1 MKKLRVT
8 YNYHSML
15 HDTYTHMEISLAARD
30 FEAEDVLQEFDACSH
45 HLPIRQNDSNF
56 PMLKLL
62 ALICTA
68 QVFLAGDVVEK
79 TERENIRCITDVE
92 ETGE

>member
-1 MKKLRVT
+1 MKQIRVT

-15 HDTYTHMEISLAARD
+15 HDDFRKHEISMKVGD
-30 FEAEDVLQEFDACSH
+30 WEAEDCLQEFDACSH
-45 HLPIRQNDSNF
+45 HLPIRQNVSNF

-68 QVFLAGDVVEK
+68 QIFLIGDVIEK
-79 TERENIRCITDVE
+79 QERENIFCITDVE
-92 ETGE
+92 VME

>member
-15 HDTYTHMEISLAARD
+15 HDRYARMEITLAAGD
-30 FEAEDVLQEFDACSH
+30 WESEDVLQEFNACSH
-45 HLPIRQNDSNF
+45 HLPARNDDSNF
-56 PMLKLL
+56 PMLKLI

-68 QVFLAGDVVEK
+68 QVFLAGDVIEK
-79 TERENIRCITDVE
+79 QERENIRCITDVE
-92 ETGE
+92 VLE

>member
-15 HDTYTHMEISLAARD
+15 HDRYARMEISLAAGES
-30 FEAEDVLQEFDACSH
+30 EAEDVFQEFNACSH
-45 HLPIRQNDSNF
+45 HFPLIKESNF

-62 ALICTA
+62 AMICTG
-68 QVFLAGDVVEK
+68 QIFLAGDIIEK
-79 TERENIRCITDVE
+79 QERENIYCITDVE
-92 ETGE
+92 VME

>member
-15 HDTYTHMEISLAARD
+15 HDKYARLEITLAAGTL
-30 FEAEDVLQEFDACSH
+30 EAEDVLQEFNACSH
-45 HLPIRQNDSNF
+45 HLPARNDDSNF
-56 PMLKLL
+56 PMLKLV

-68 QVFLAGDVVEK
+68 QVFLAGDVTEK
-79 TERENIRCITDVE
+79 QERENIYCITDVE
-92 ETGE
+92 VLE

>member
-1 MKKLRVT
+1 MKNLRVT

-15 HDTYTHMEISLAARD
+15 QLNKFTQTEISLTAGD
-30 FEAEDVLQEFDACSH
+30 SEAEDCFQEFNAYSH
-45 HLPIRQNDSNF
+45 SIICRKESNF

-68 QVFLAGDVVEK
+68 QIFLAGDVIAAN
-79 TERENIRCITDVE
+79 ERENICGIVDVE
-92 ETGE
+92 VLE

>member
-8 YNYHSML
+8 YNYHSIL
-15 HDTYTHMEISLAARD
+15 RDRYARIEITLAAGD
-30 FEAEDVLQEFDACSH
+30 WESEDVLQEFDACSH
-45 HLPIRQNDSNF
+45 HLPIQQNDSNF

-79 TERENIRCITDVE
+79 SERENIRCITDVE
-92 ETGE
+92 VVE

>member
-15 HDTYTHMEISLAARD
+15 HDRYARMEITLASGD
-30 FEAEDVLQEFDACSH
+30 FETEDALQEFDACSH
-45 HLPIRQNDSNF
+45 HLPILQNDSNF

-62 ALICTA
+62 AVICTGLI
-68 QVFLAGDVVEK
+68 FLAGDVTEK
-79 TERENIRCITDVE
+79 QERENIRCITDVE
-92 ETGE
+92 VME

>member
-15 HDTYTHMEISLAARD
+15 HDRYSRRQITLAAGD
-30 FEAEDVLQEFDACSH
+30 WETEDVLQEFDACSH

-62 ALICTA
+62 ALICTG
-68 QVFLAGDVVEK
+68 QIFLAGDIVEK
-79 TERENIRCITDVE
+79 SERENIRCITDVE
-92 ETGE
+92 VLE

>member
-15 HDTYTHMEISLAARD
+15 HDTYRHMEISLAAGE

-45 HLPIRQNDSNF
+45 HFPLQKDSNF

-62 ALICTA
+62 SLICTG
-68 QVFLAGDVVEK
+68 QIFLAGDIIEK
-79 TERENIRCITDVE
+79 QERENIRCITDVE
-92 ETGE
+92 VME

>member
-15 HDTYTHMEISLAARD
+15 HDKYAWMEITLVAGELES
-30 FEAEDVLQEFDACSH
+30 EDVLQEFDACSH

-56 PMLKLL
+56 PMLKLIS
-62 ALICTA
+62 LICTA
-68 QVFLAGDVVEK
+68 QTFLAGDVVAK
-79 TERENIRCITDVE
+79 QDRENIHCITDVE
-92 ETGE
+92 VME